1 MTETLETIEMAQ
13 GEGKWFRFSVT
24 RNGVPIDVTALE
36 CSFVV
41 AQSYDDTSYLIE
53 KETADFDKSL
63 GATGILRLNVT
74 SGESLAITEGTY
86 KAELKVVL
94 SGEAG
99 EEVDIRRNI
108 DFVIRES
115 LFV

>member
-1 MTETLETIEMAQ
+1 MTETLEIIEMAQ
-13 GEGKWFRFSVT
+13 GEGKWFRFLVT

-41 AQSYDDTSYLIE
+41 ATNYEDTTYLLE
-53 KETADFDKSL
+53 KETADFDKNL
-63 GATGILRLNVT
+63 GASGILRMNVT
-74 SGESLAITEGTY
+74 SGESLAFDEGTY

-108 DFVIRES
+108 DFKIRES
-115 LFV
+115 LFA

>member
-1 MTETLETIEMAQ
+1 MTETLATMEMAQ
-13 GEGKWFRFSVT
+13 GEGKWFRFLVT
-24 RNGVPIDVTALE
+24 RDGSAIDVTALE

-41 AQSYDDTSYLIE
+41 AQSYDDAEYLLE

-63 GATGILRLNVT
+63 GATGVLRMNIT
-74 SGESLAITEGTY
+74 SGESLAFNEGTY

-99 EEVDIRRNI
+99 EEVDIRRNV
-108 DFVIRES
+108 DFKIRES
-115 LFV
+115 LFA